1 MDDQYNRIDQE
12 DEISPVRNTVIPK
25 GHHSDRGGRR
35 YLSGFDN
42 GIRCLHHALR
52 KKKTALRRLRNQKI
66 TLVIDTTFKYHSFV
80 NNAHRK
86 TLQALFA
93 KPPLHSLEW
102 QRIESLF
109 LALGAKTIEG
119 NGSRVRFI
127 LDGVVGTFHR
137 PHPAKEAKPYQIRDA
152 RTFLEH
158 SGVRP

>member
-1 MDDQYNRIDQE
+1 M
-12 DEISPVRNTVIPK
+12 
-25 GHHSDRGGRR
+25 HSENKKPLKSGR
-35 YLSGFDN
+35 
-42 GIRCLHHALR
+42 C
-52 KKKTALRRLRNQKI
+52 KKTALRRLRNQKI

-86 TLQALFA
+86 TLRALFA

-127 LDGVVGTFHR
+127 VLIQL
-137 PHPAKEAKPYQIRDA
+137 KKPSPIKSA
-152 RTFLEH
+152 MLAH
-158 SGVRP
+158 SLNIQASDHETHDL

>member
-1 MDDQYNRIDQE
+1 M
-12 DEISPVRNTVIPK
+12 
-25 GHHSDRGGRR
+25 HSENKKPLKSGR
-35 YLSGFDN
+35 
-42 GIRCLHHALR
+42 C
-52 KKKTALRRLRNQKI
+52 KKTALRRLRNQKI

-102 QRIESLF
+102 QRIEPLF

-137 PHPAKEAKPYQIRDA
+137 PHPARSEERRVGKECR
-152 RTFLEH
+152 
-158 SGVRP
+158 